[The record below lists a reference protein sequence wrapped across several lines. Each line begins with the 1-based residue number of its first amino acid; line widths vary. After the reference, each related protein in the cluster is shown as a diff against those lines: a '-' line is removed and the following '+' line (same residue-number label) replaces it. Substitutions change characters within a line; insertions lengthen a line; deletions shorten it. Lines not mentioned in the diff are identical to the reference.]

1 MKEEKDLKVKE
12 SENQICPK
20 SWNKEELEK
29 IKNIKLVLDTNV
41 LISSTL
47 WKNSSSQKL
56 LLQLIKSNAE
66 IYYSDE
72 IIKKKKKVLDRDFD
86 YSEKEIED
94 IVIIIKSF
102 SINVDPRIK
111 LDVVKE
117 DPDDNKILECASE
130 SKSDYVITYDK
141 HLLRIKKFDNIKI
154 ITPEEA
160 KRILNF

>member
-1 MKEEKDLKVKE
+1 M
-12 SENQICPK
+12 
-20 SWNKEELEK
+20 
-29 IKNIKLVLDTNV
+29 
-41 LISSTL
+41 
-47 WKNSSSQKL
+47 
-56 LLQLIKSNAE
+56 QLIKSNAE

-72 IIKKKKKVLDRDFD
+72 IIKEYEKVLDQDFD

-141 HLLRIKKFDNIKI
+141 HLLRIKKFDNIQI